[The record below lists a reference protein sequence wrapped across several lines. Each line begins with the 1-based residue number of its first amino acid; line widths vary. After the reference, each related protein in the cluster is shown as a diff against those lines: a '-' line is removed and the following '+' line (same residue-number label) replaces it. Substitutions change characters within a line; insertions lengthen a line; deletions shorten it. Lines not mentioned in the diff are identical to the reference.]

1 MDHSTRSRDAQE
13 PATRIDGSQTG
24 GLPVSPSL
32 ESVLQYTH
40 VSPGVRSVLDKR
52 VLWMGAVC
60 IVLGVTA
67 ALAAQ
72 VLVVL
77 IDLITNL
84 AFRGRFSIHHASPAG
99 NRLGVAVIL
108 IPMVGGLIVGLMAR
122 FGSRAIREHGIPET
136 MEKILAGSSRI
147 PARLTMLNPL
157 SAAISIGT
165 GGPFGAEGP
174 IIATGG
180 ALGSLMGQIQS
191 VTDNER
197 KVLLSAGAAAG
208 MAATFGAPVSAVL
221 LAVEL
226 LLFEFRPRSV
236 IPVAL
241 AATAATGVRIA
252 FEGSHAPFAM
262 ADVAAP
268 SGATLLLYVL
278 IGSVMGV
285 ASVGVIR
292 ITFAIEDLF
301 EKLPIHWMW
310 WPAIG
315 TLAVGVC
322 GYFAPRTLGVGYD
335 VITDML
341 RSSLTVGVVAWICAM
356 KFISWSI
363 SLGSGTSGG
372 ALAPIFMIG
381 GGLGT
386 LLGSAAFALFPLSGV
401 DVRVAALVGMA
412 ALFAGAS
419 QALLAAVVFAFEVTL
434 QPTGLLPLLG
444 ACAASYMISALLM
457 RESIMTEKLA
467 RRGLRVPN
475 EYAAD
480 VLDGLWVRNLAS
492 KKVVTRRDFLPPR
505 AAGRPRTAKLREL
518 IRRPPIIVYEDCTLR
533 DAIDHMVRHDVGRLP
548 VTRRDNSGE
557 VVGIITRSNILAA
570 HRSRIL
576 EMEREEPG
584 IRKRGIGQP
593 RPASAA
599 GQDSP

>member
-1 MDHSTRSRDAQE
+1 MDR
-13 PATRIDGSQTG
+13 
-24 GLPVSPSL
+24 
-32 ESVLQYTH
+32 
-40 VSPGVRSVLDKR
+40 R
-52 VLWMGAVC
+52 VLWIGAMC
-60 IVLGVTA
+60 IVLGVLA

-72 VLVVL
+72 LLIML
-77 IDLITNL
+77 IDFITNL
-84 AFRGRFSIHHASPAG
+84 AFYGRLSIEHASPAG
-99 NRLGVAVIL
+99 NSLGVGVIF
-108 IPMVGGLIVGLMAR
+108 IPMIGGLIVGIMAR
-122 FGSRAIREHGIPET
+122 YGSRAIRGHGIPET
-136 MEKILAGSSRI
+136 MEKVLTDSSRI
-147 PARLTMLNPL
+147 PARLTLLKPA

-180 ALGSLMGQIQS
+180 ALGSLLGQLQA

-197 KVLLSAGAAAG
+197 KILLSAGAAAG

-226 LLFEFRPRSV
+226 LLFELRPRSV

-252 FEGSHAPFAM
+252 FEGSHAAFGM

-268 SGATLLLYVL
+268 SGAALMLYVL
-278 IGSVMGV
+278 IGVIMGV
-285 ASVGVIR
+285 ASVGVTR
-292 ITFAIEDLF
+292 ITYAIEDLF

-310 WPAIG
+310 WPVIG
-315 TLAVGVC
+315 TFVVGVC

-341 RSSLTVGVVAWICAM
+341 GGSMSIRVVAWLCAM

-372 ALAPIFMIG
+372 TLAPLFMIG

-386 LLGSAAFALFPLSGV
+386 LLGAGAIAVLPLAGV
-401 DVRVAALVGMA
+401 DLRVAALVGMA

-419 QALLAAVVFAFEVTL
+419 RALLTAVVFAFEVTL

-444 ACAASYMISALLM
+444 ACSASYMLSALLM

-467 RRGLRVPN
+467 RRGVRVPS
-475 EYAAD
+475 EYSAD
-480 VLDGLWVRNLAS
+480 VLDSLWVRDVASKNVVTLSGGQTIAEVGAWLAS
-492 KKVVTRRDFLPPR
+492 GAPGSGHTGFPVIGDEGYLVGILTRRDLLPPS
-505 AAGRPRTAKLREL
+505 AAVLPAQTELREL
-518 IRRPPIIVYEDCTLR
+518 IRRPPVIVYEDCTLR

-548 VTRRDNSGE
+548 VTRRDNPGQ
-557 VVGIITRSNILAA
+557 VVGIITRSNVLSA
-570 HRSRIL
+570 HRGRL
-576 EMEREEPG
+576 LDMERGAPS
-584 IRKRGIGQP
+584 IRMGGKAKR
-593 RPASAA
+593 RPPPA
-599 GQDSP
+599 